1 MKRILSKEYAM
12 KRVLS
17 LVLAVVLVV
26 AVLAPV
32 ATVRA
37 AGFKDVGASYWAF
50 DEVTALAAKKV
61 LAGYAGGTFKPE
73 GKVTREEFAKMIVA
87 GKGLALAKP
96 ATATFTDVS
105 VSRWSYGY
113 VEAAAKAGYI
123 KGIGGGKFGPTAQ
136 IKRQDMAVLLVRVL
150 GKEAAASAIKSS
162 VAFSN
167 DEDKIST
174 YAIGAVSIAVQ
185 PRVQVLT
192 WDADRNINPA
202 KSATRADCAF
212 AIYNTISPVT
222 NGKKT
227 LTMAEENFPENLFAL
242 ISDSA
247 YTMKAVTYLAS
258 APISMTPYGVLF
270 PEMAKYVP
278 TLANKHLI
286 RNGDGSVITDME
298 LRPGMKWSD
307 GKPVTIDDYIFSH
320 QLYMSDAIQVV
331 SRTPMDLVTKIV
343 KVNDLKCRIYWKSWD
358 PFIPTGW
365 VIYPKHILGPQFT
378 KDPKSINTSSFNN
391 NPVYC
396 GPYTVKT
403 KVEGQY
409 MTFAA
414 NKNWFG
420 GEPVIENITM
430 KAIDNNNTLLINML
444 TGQIDVSSESLA
456 MDLARQFEDKMG
468 KSFHV
473 YYNKSTSAGIME
485 WNLDSKW
492 FKDKRVRQAF
502 YYGIDRKTI
511 VLKAD
516 VGTDAVLSPLSSGS
530 TYFKPVLAKYAYNLV
545 KANGLL
551 DEAGWKWNAAKT
563 QRTLPDGTPAIL
575 KIPYSAGATFR
586 IKEVTLIEPM
596 LAKLGVKVEHDPQD
610 FNAILD
616 AATAGTFTVNLHG
629 VSFSNYDAF
638 GSVLAFR
645 SDQIPTAKNGMNGQ
659 NNYRYSSTDMD
670 KWLNAA
676 QNATT
681 PAALKEA
688 YAHIQDVFAEDLPC
702 LYLEQRVYPDE
713 VRKGL
718 KGYDHFFSSTVYN
731 NWNIQY
737 WYWWK

>member
-1 MKRILSKEYAM
+1 MKRI
-12 KRVLS
+12 VS
-17 LVLAVVLVV
+17 LVLAVVLIA
-26 AVLAPV
+26 AVLAPAAV
-32 ATVRA
+32 ANA
-37 AGFKDVGASYWAF
+37 AGFKDVPASLWAS
-50 DEVTALAAKKV
+50 DEINALAAKKV
-61 LAGYAGGTFKPE
+61 IGGYADGTFKPQAN
-73 GKVTREEFAKMIVA
+73 VSREEFAKMIVVA
-87 GKGLALAKP
+87 KGLTLVKP
-96 ATATFTDVS
+96 AKATFSDVPS
-105 VSRWSYGY
+105 SRWSFAY
-113 VEAAAKAGYI
+113 VEAAAKAGYVS
-123 KGIGGGKFGPTAQ
+123 GIGGGKFGPTAG
-136 IKRQDMAVLLVRVL
+136 IKRQDLALLLVRVL
-150 GKEAAASAIKSS
+150 GKSSAASSIKSS
-162 VAFSN
+162 VAFAN
-167 DEDKIST
+167 DEDKISS
-174 YAIGAVSIAVQ
+174 YAVGAVSIAVQ

-192 WDADRNINPA
+192 WDEDRNINPI

-212 AIYNTISPVT
+212 AIYNTINPVT

-227 LTMAEENFPENLFAL
+227 LTMAEENFPENLFPL

-247 YTMKAVTYLAS
+247 YTMKAVTYLS
-258 APISMTPYGVLF
+258 SEPISMTPYGVLF

-286 RNGDGSVITDME
+286 RNADGSIITDME

-307 GKPVTIDDYIFSH
+307 GQPVTIDDYIFSH
-320 QLYMSDAIQVV
+320 QLYMADDIQVV

-343 KVNDLKCRIYWKSWD
+343 KVSDLKCRIYWKSWD
-358 PFIPTGW
+358 PYIPVGW
-365 VIYPKHILGPQFT
+365 YIYPKHILGPQFT
-378 KDPKSINTSSFNN
+378 KDPKSINTSAFNN
-391 NPVYC
+391 SPVYC

-403 KVEGQY
+403 RVEGQY

-414 NKNWFG
+414 NRNWFG
-420 GEPVIENITM
+420 GEPVIESITM

-444 TGQIDVSSESLA
+444 TGQIDVSSESLSI
-456 MDLARQFEDKMG
+456 DLARQFEAKMG
-468 KSFHV
+468 KSFNV
-473 YYNKSTSAGIME
+473 YYNKSTSAGILE
-485 WNLDSKW
+485 WNLTSSW

-530 TYFKPVLAKYAYNLV
+530 IYFKPVLAKYAYSPE
-545 KANGLL
+545 KANELL
-551 DEAGWKWNAAKT
+551 DAAGWKWNAAKT
-563 QRTLPDGTPAIL
+563 QRALPDGTPAVL
-575 KIPYSAGATFR
+575 KIPYSQGATFR

-596 LAKLGVKVEHDPQD
+596 LAKLGIKVEHDGTD
-610 FNAILD
+610 FNAMLD
-616 AATAGTFTVNLHG
+616 AATAGTFIINLHG
-629 VSFSNYDAF
+629 ISFSNYDAF

-645 SDQIPTAKNGMNGQ
+645 SDQIPTEKNGMNGQ
-659 NNYRYSSTDMD
+659 NNYRYDSADMD

-681 PAALKEA
+681 ATALKEA
-688 YAHIQDVFAEDLPC
+688 YSHIQDIFAEDLPC